1 MGCPIKIGCE
11 EFIFII
17 NIETT
22 LDLGKKSCTF
32 MIFKIDFELRPFW
45 PFWSWNFENVAK
57 CGLAYPNETI
67 NVKKKLKIQVRK
79 YSAFDLAF
87 LTFVG
92 LFKILLRSLRSKKS
106 DGMQESCTLAF
117 YHQKQFSLKISHF
130 ESVWKVIFLSF
141 EDL

>member
-22 LDLGKKSCTF
+22 LDLGKKSCRF
-32 MIFKIDFELRPFW
+32 MIFKLYFELWPFW
-45 PFWSWNFENVAK
+45 PFWSWNFENAAK
-57 CGLAYPNETI
+57 CGLAYPSEPI
-67 NVKKKLKIQVRK
+67 QVKKNLKIQVRK

-92 LFKILLRSLRSKKS
+92 LFKILVRSLRAKKS
-106 DGMQESCTLAF
+106 GGMQELCTLAF
-117 YHQKQFSLKISHF
+117 YHQKQILLKISHF
-130 ESVWKVIFLSF
+130 EPVWWVT
-141 EDL
+141 